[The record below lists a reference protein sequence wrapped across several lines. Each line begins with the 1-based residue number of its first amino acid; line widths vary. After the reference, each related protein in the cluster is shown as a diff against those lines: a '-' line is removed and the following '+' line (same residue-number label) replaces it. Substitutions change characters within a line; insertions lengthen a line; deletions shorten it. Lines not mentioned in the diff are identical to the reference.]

1 MANKITD
8 EIIKNFKP
16 RQKPYKKSAGNG
28 LFIVIYPDGQ
38 KHWKIIYFIDR
49 SFIDCSRSRWGKS
62 KQESKFIGEYPNILI
77 DEAQKKRDEEL
88 SKIAQKKYDDKLN
101 KIKNKI
107 KNSKDGIIDNAET
120 QIKIHKAQI
129 TILENT
135 IRSVESLLND

>member
-1 MANKITD
+1 MANKLTD
-8 EIIKNFKP
+8 EIIKNLQPKE
-16 RQKPYKKSAGNG
+16 KPYRKSAGNG

-38 KHWKIIYFIDR
+38 KRWKIIYFIDW
-49 SFIDCSRSRWGKS
+49 SFIDWSKSRRGK
-62 KQESKFIGEYPNILI
+62 KQESKFIGEFPNILI
-77 DEAQKKRDEEL
+77 NEAQKKRDEEL

-101 KIKNKI
+101 KIINKI